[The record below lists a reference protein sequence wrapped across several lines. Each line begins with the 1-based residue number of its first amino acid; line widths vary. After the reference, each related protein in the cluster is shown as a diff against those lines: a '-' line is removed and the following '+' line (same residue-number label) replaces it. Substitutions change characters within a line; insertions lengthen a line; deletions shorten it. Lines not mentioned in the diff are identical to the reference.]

1 MEDMGVDAAATAE
14 KENEGIPLVGIP
26 KQKGPDWEACAW
38 VKPEP
43 NTAVLE
49 AIEDIAIVPPP
60 SIEAGVWMPA
70 ALTAEVAFLFV
81 AIERYE

>member
-1 MEDMGVDAAATAE
+1 MEDMGVDPAAAVE
-14 KENEGIPLVGIP
+14 KEKEGIPLVGIP

-43 NTAVLE
+43 KTIVLE

-60 SIEAGVWMPA
+60 STEAGV
-70 ALTAEVAFLFV
+70 
-81 AIERYE
+81 